1 MPFHAGDTFL
11 ITDPNGR
18 KQHLRIVLT
27 EPSGSPPTIVTVQ
40 LNTATEISD
49 KTTVLEPGDH
59 PFCTR
64 RSVVSYDTM
73 QAMEA
78 LLIEKLARME
88 TMVKDPLFIRHDPC
102 HPGLLDRIVKGAF
115 ASPMTTPRMAGELRR
130 RLPPTQVGFGAAL

>member
-11 ITDPNGR
+11 ITAPDGR

-27 EPSGSPPTIVTVQ
+27 EPSGSPPTIITVQ

-49 KTTVLEPGDH
+49 KTTLLEPGVH

-73 QAMEA
+73 LVMEVR
-78 LLIEKLARME
+78 LIERLAGME
-88 TMVKDPLFIRHDPC
+88 TMVKDPNFLPHEPC
-102 HPGLLDRIVKGAF
+102 DPGLLDRVVKGAF

-130 RLPPTQVGFGAAL
+130 RLAAT